1 MQLTSAES
9 TQLPKTIMQRTGPG
23 KQNQVVFLLFCPV
36 PKRQQVTVA
45 LCSPKNSEGSKSK
58 SVKLQ
63 GQCNGFGCCV
73 QYSIGNYWNVS
84 GNSLKG
90 RHVGSFQCVQDTC
103 RTEKRGERQ
112 ELVQMIADSTFRLS
126 FLSVQAVVDGGRAHN
141 MESPCRQW
149 EEISSPKD

>member
-9 TQLPKTIMQRTGPG
+9 TQLPKTIKQRTGPG
-23 KQNQVVFLLFCPV
+23 KQTQVVFLLFCPV

-45 LCSPKNSEGSKSK
+45 LCSPKSSEGSKSK

-90 RHVGSFQCVQDTC
+90 WHVGSFQCVQNTC
-103 RTEKRGERQ
+103 RTQKRRERQ
-112 ELVQMIADSTFRLS
+112 ELVHVIADGMSGLA
-126 FLSVQAVVDGGRAHN
+126 FLPVQVVVDGGRAQN
-141 MESPCRQW
+141 MQSTCRQW
-149 EEISSPKD
+149 EETSSPKD